1 MHLEL
6 VYRPNI
12 KIQRPGSEV
21 LSVNSWIPS
30 AADLERSK
38 DREERTQ
45 IVCWRSHFTSNEL
58 SL

>member
-6 VYRPNI
+6 VYKPNI

-21 LSVNSWIPS
+21 LPVNSWIPS

-38 DREERTQ
+38 DRAATLRMPCEALD
-45 IVCWRSHFTSNEL
+45 CS
-58 SL
+58 

>member
-30 AADLERSK
+30 AADLERYPCSAHSGK
-38 DREERTQ
+38 V
-45 IVCWRSHFTSNEL
+45 IIK
-58 SL
+58 